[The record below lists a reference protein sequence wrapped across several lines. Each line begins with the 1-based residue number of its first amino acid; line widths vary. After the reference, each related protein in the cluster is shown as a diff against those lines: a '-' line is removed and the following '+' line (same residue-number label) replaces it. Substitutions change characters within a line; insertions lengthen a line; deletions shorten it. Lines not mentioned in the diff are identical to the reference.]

1 MSLISK
7 IINGK
12 EYMLFEGGY
21 TKAEAKKRVRQLLNM
36 VRVKHMA
43 SARTVAYEG
52 KYAVFTK
59 MSPALDLLIKRDIR
73 REIYNRL
80 G

>member
-7 IINGK
+7 IIDGK

-21 TKAEAKKRVRQLLNM
+21 TKAQAKKRAKQIRNM
-36 VRVKHMA
+36 VRVKHHISVRA
-43 SARTVAYEG
+43 VPYEG